1 MRQHMTNT
9 SCTTA
14 VMVPVFKRPKTVLR
28 TLDSIL
34 AQTRLPDVLVIV
46 DDGSP
51 DEGATVQSVKKWI
64 EEKAPSF
71 KTMLIE
77 HPQNRG
83 LASTRNTGME
93 AVKDY
98 ELIAFL
104 DSDDLWPPDF
114 LARAV
119 PALAAQPNAVAATCD
134 RQRIRADGSRRKLDS
149 EEGIA
154 GNATPW
160 IMRHPGIVSSSIFR
174 TKILLEE
181 GGYNEKNDCTEDTE
195 MFMPVSL
202 HGPWIYLPGEPAI
215 IDRQVAG
222 EMGEEVNISR
232 KLQDSFY
239 QWVITIEKIYR
250 THDCS
255 KNISHWRAHQI
266 FTLLWLC
273 SAHQFLKQGKMI
285 RTVRCLWFALLRFL
299 KGIFGRRRS

>member
-1 MRQHMTNT
+1 MEKITIEIGKEEYDKKYKFISNFYQRKKFGNYIPGTSATGLEVAFSLAMKDNPRFIVWNFGDGHGYDEDNHWESLLAVHNT
-9 SCTTA
+9 
-14 VMVPVFKRPKTVLR
+14 
-28 TLDSIL
+28 
-34 AQTRLPDVLVIV
+34 
-46 DDGSP
+46 
-51 DEGATVQSVKKWI
+51 
-64 EEKAPSF
+64 
-71 KTMLIE
+71 
-77 HPQNRG
+77 
-83 LASTRNTGME
+83 
-93 AVKDY
+93 Y
-98 ELIAFL
+98 
-104 DSDDLWPPDF
+104 
-114 LARAV
+114 
-119 PALAAQPNAVAATCD
+119 
-134 RQRIRADGSRRKLDS
+134 
-149 EEGIA
+149 
-154 GNATPW
+154 
-160 IMRHPGIVSSSIFR
+160 
-174 TKILLEE
+174 TKITKDPIE
-181 GGYNEKNDCTEDTE
+181 GWVKAYNEKNDCTEDTE